1 MAGEISINELI
12 LGASTF
18 VQGIVVVLVIMSVL
32 CWAVIFQKMRI
43 VRKTKKNI
51 KFLKQMFSSDFTLQ
65 SMFTVDEVKK
75 PLPMSRIFLTIVLRW
90 SNLGK
95 AGITGDKKDAELEK
109 TLIQSVDKETDL
121 LDSNLHILAIISSTS
136 PFVGLLGTVWGIMNS
151 FVAIASN
158 KQASLSVVAPGIAEA
173 LFVTALGLITAI
185 PAMIA
190 YNKFSHDVDVL
201 QSEMDKVGN
210 DVIYTVL
217 KDTKHGDQ
225 STS

>member
-1 MAGEISINELI
+1 MTGEISVIGLI
-12 LGASTF
+12 MGASTF
-18 VQGIVVVLVIMSVL
+18 VLAIVVILIIMSIIS
-32 CWAVIFQKMRI
+32 WAVILK
-43 VRKTKKNI
+43 KTWAIRSTNKNI
-51 KFLKQMFSSDFTLQ
+51 KFLEQMFTSGMPLQ
-65 SMFTVDEVKK
+65 NMFMVEQVKY
-75 PLPMSRIFLTIVLRW
+75 PLPMSRIFLAVVLKW

-95 AGITGDKKDAELEK
+95 AGVGGDKKDMALEK
-109 TLIQSVDKETDL
+109 ALEQAVDDETEK
-121 LDSNLHILAIISSTS
+121 LDTGLHILAIVSSTS

-201 QSEMDKVGN
+201 QADMDKVGN
-210 DVIYTVL
+210 RIIYKVL
-217 KDTKHGDQ
+217 KDASHGG
-225 STS
+225 

>member
-1 MAGEISINELI
+1 MAEEISIGELV
-12 LGASTF
+12 LGASAF
-18 VQGIVVVLVIMSVL
+18 VQGIVGVLVIMSVL
-32 CWAVIFQKMRI
+32 CWAVIFQKMLA

-51 KFLKQMFSSDFTLQ
+51 KFLQQMFDSDFTLQ
-65 SMFTVDEVKK
+65 NMFTVDEVKK

-95 AGITGDKKDAELEK
+95 AGITGDKKTKELEK
-109 TLIQSVDKETDL
+109 TLEQSVDKEMDI
-121 LDSNLHILAIISSTS
+121 LDNNLYILAIIGSTS

-158 KQASLSVVAPGIAEA
+158 QQASLAVVAPGIAEA

-190 YNKFSHDVDVL
+190 YNKFSHDVDIL
-201 QSEMDKVGN
+201 QLEMDTMGN
-210 DVIYTVL
+210 HIIHSVL
-217 KDTKHGDQ
+217 KDINNGDK
-225 STS
+225 STA